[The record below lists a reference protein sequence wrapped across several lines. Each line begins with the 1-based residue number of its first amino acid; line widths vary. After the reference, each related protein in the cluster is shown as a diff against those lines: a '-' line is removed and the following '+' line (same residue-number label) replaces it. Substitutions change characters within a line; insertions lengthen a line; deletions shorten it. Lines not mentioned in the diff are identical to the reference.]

1 MCALPWILL
10 VVEATPSGQLTGLRI
25 STVTI
30 EGRLG
35 VSDQDTDEGQE
46 EGGNEEGG
54 GLLSTVA
61 DLTELAVTGVPAPI
75 RRSLIKVLGRLTTAA
90 VEYPVTLL
98 ENAIKERKAES
109 NARVRLIDV
118 SKTQIAKQMKVD
130 PAYAQAAAGKFA
142 QRIVRERVNVD
153 QIAALAVE
161 ELEKLPRAQEVPGSP
176 PEDRPDVD
184 EDWLNLFEGEAAQVS
199 SEHAQKVF
207 AKILAGEINR
217 PASFSKKTLKL
228 ISQLD
233 NQAAQLFSLAC
244 SMSVSMRGPGNILD
258 SRVLGLGQIG
268 QNSLAAYGLSY
279 SACVIL
285 QEYGLVVS
293 DLSGYSDYQG
303 SQLVDGIV
311 YLPLTHQNEPWVL
324 AKQQG
329 QARSE
334 MRLEGMQFSAS
345 GRELLSIVELQPVP
359 AYTEAM
365 RTFLRN
371 QFQVE
376 LTKVITGT
384 N

>member
-1 MCALPWILL
+1 M
-10 VVEATPSGQLTGLRI
+10 
-25 STVTI
+25 
-30 EGRLG
+30 
-35 VSDQDTDEGQE
+35 SDQQTNTDSETSGD
-46 EGGNEEGG
+46 EEGG
-54 GLLSTVA
+54 GLLRAAT
-61 DLTELAVTGVPAPI
+61 DLTELAVAGVPAPI
-75 RRSLIKVLGRLTTAA
+75 RRSLFKVLGRLTTAV

-109 NARVRLIDV
+109 SARVRLIDA
-118 SKTQIAKQMKVD
+118 SKTQIAKQMKID
-130 PAYAQAAAGKFA
+130 PAYAQAAASKFA
-142 QRIVRERVNVD
+142 QRIIRERVNID
-153 QIAALAVE
+153 QIAALAVQ
-161 ELEKLPRAQEVPGSP
+161 ELSKLPPPKQAPGSP

-184 EDWLNLFEGEAAQVS
+184 EDWLNAFEGEAAQVS

-233 NQAAQLFSLAC
+233 NRAAHLFSLAC
-244 SMSVSMRGPGNILD
+244 SMSVSTRVHGNIID
-258 SRVLGLGQIG
+258 ARVIGLGQIG
-268 QNSLAAYGLSY
+268 QNSLAAYGMSY
-279 SACVIL
+279 SECIIL

-293 DLSGYSDYQG
+293 ELSGYRDYQY
-303 SQLVDGIV
+303 SQLVDGTV
-311 YLPLTHQNEPWVL
+311 HLPLTHQNEFWAL

-334 MRLEGMQFSAS
+334 MRLEGMQLSAS
-345 GRELLSIVELQPVP
+345 GCELLSIVELHPVP
-359 AYTEAM
+359 EYTEAM

-376 LTKVITGT
+376 LTKVITGS